1 MTDEEKR
8 EKAEEHARLI
18 ESIKMM
24 LHLADHDFLIEAAG
38 EFEKSASFYDSA
50 AVLNRN
56 WNPHAAKRKE
66 AGAKQ
71 VRALA
76 DFIRYGKEVD
86 ALREKE
92 ETHESAVDEISKLFS
107 R

>member
-18 ESIKMM
+18 NNIKMM
-24 LHLADHDFLIEAAG
+24 LIFADHDFIIEAAMK
-38 EFEKSASFYDSA
+38 FEKDASFYDSA

-71 VRALA
+71 LRSLA

-92 ETHESAVDEISKLFS
+92 ATHESQVDEISTPAS
-107 R
+107 